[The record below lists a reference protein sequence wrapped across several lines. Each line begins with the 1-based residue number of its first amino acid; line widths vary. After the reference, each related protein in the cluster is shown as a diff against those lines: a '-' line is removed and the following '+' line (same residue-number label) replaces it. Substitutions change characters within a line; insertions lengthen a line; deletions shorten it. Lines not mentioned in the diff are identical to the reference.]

1 MGLRATSPVTVG
13 RHGEHARLDVV
24 LGAVAGGQSVVVLV
38 TGEAG
43 IGKSRLVEELTARA
57 TARELRVL
65 TGWCVEFGEE
75 IWPLAPLRGIV
86 TALVDQLDTETL
98 ELVLG
103 PARHELARLVPELGS
118 DQRSAGPLA
127 TARLCE
133 LAVGV
138 VKRAALRGPLVVV
151 VEDLHWADPST
162 RALLALLMGA
172 RDLGPVLLMGT
183 YRSDELH
190 RRHPLHA
197 VLAAIERAARPERI
211 DLARLDARSTA
222 ELVATLS
229 PAAADVDEVE
239 VGAIYRRSEGNPFF
253 IEELVAAR
261 TAGVAGPTDTL
272 REVIL
277 ARAAALDDTTT
288 QFLRVAAAAGSTV
301 AEVLAAA
308 CGLGAGEFRSALDA
322 SVAAALVVVEGD
334 EIRFRHELAR
344 EVFYD
349 ELLPGDRARVH
360 ADLAHAVEMLRPDRA
375 GEIARHWSAAHDGAR
390 ALVTSI
396 SAGRQALRSGAAAEA
411 EGHFDRAL
419 DWWDN
424 VSDAQ
429 SLAGV
434 DRATLLAE
442 GSLAAK
448 FARHIVRAI
457 ELSQHAI
464 SELAGKDPIREGQQ
478 WLQLRDLYRFTRHLD
493 ERAHAVERALAL
505 IPTSPPTAARAE
517 ALASAAMV
525 CWTSNRPDEGI
536 TYAREA
542 VTIADTVADREV
554 QVYSRVALVE
564 MFMLA
569 GRPGDGLR
577 AAEEAVALCDHD
589 VSPERT
595 LVAYEG
601 LLIALA
607 GEREAVGGIAERGVL
622 LARDSGLGGIWG
634 AWLAEKWVH
643 SLVWLGR
650 WDEAERVVAE
660 QLDVLDHP
668 SEPGQLACSWGV
680 ALLRQGRF
688 DEARQVIDE
697 ARTFLASGSQDE
709 MNALLTAAVVELD
722 THDRLY
728 DEVAALIGEAL
739 ERSGRCLTYGLPVLV
754 AFGAAAQADRAEN
767 ARARHDPDVAAI
779 ADTETTEW
787 IDRLEH
793 RDRAQWRWEPDG
805 ALHLDQ
811 ARAELARL
819 RGRPD
824 PDRWASVVVGWEALK
839 NPYCEAYARWRHGEA
854 ILSGTHGRTAAARR
868 AATVELSAARAI
880 AERLSAIPL
889 LTNIDDIARRARLPS
904 TAAGALHAAPSSPS
918 PVPANLGLTAREQ
931 EVLEMV
937 GRGASNGE
945 IAKALYINTKTASV
959 HVSNILRKLGVTNR
973 IEAAAIATRGQ
984 LPPRPS
990 DESPV

>member
-13 RHGEHARLDVV
+13 RHGEHAQLDAV
-24 LGAVAGGQSVVVLV
+24 LGAIAGGQSVVVLV

-43 IGKSRLVEELTARA
+43 VGKSRLVEELTSRASARDV
-57 TARELRVL
+57 RVL

-75 IWPLAPLRGIV
+75 IWPLAPLRNIV
-86 TALVDQLDTETL
+86 AALVDQLDAETL
-98 ELVLG
+98 ELVMG
-103 PARHELARLVPELGS
+103 SARHELARLVPELGS
-118 DQRSAGPLA
+118 DQRSAEPLA
-127 TARLCE
+127 NARLCE
-133 LAVGV
+133 LVVGV
-138 VKRAALRGPLVVV
+138 VKRAALRGPLVLI
-151 VEDLHWADPST
+151 VEDLHWADSST

-172 RDLGPVLLMGT
+172 RDLGPVLLLGT

-197 VLAAIERAARPERI
+197 VLAAIERTARPERI
-211 DLARLDARSTA
+211 SLARLDARSTA
-222 ELVATLS
+222 ELVEKLS
-229 PAAADVDEVE
+229 PVVANEVE
-239 VGAIYRRSEGNPFF
+239 VDAIYRRSDGNPFF

-261 TAGVAGPTDTL
+261 AAGVAGPTETL

-277 ARAAALDDTTT
+277 ARAATLDDTAM

-301 AEVLAAA
+301 PEVLAGA
-308 CGLGAGEFRSALDA
+308 CGLDAGAFSFAFDA
-322 SVAAALVVVEGD
+322 ASAAALVVAEGE

-349 ELLPGDRARVH
+349 ELLPVDRARVH

-375 GEIARHWSAAHDGAR
+375 GEIARHWSAARDGER

-396 SAGRQALRSGAAAEA
+396 SAGRQALRAGAAAEA

-419 DWWDN
+419 EWWDD
-424 VSDAQ
+424 VADAQ

-434 DRATLLAE
+434 DRATLLAD

-448 FARHIVRAI
+448 YARHIDRAI
-457 ELSQHAI
+457 ELSQDAI
-464 SELAGKDPIREGQQ
+464 AEMAGTDPIREGRQ
-478 WLQLRDLYRFTRHLD
+478 WLQLRDLFRITRHLD
-493 ERAHAVERALAL
+493 DRAHAVECALAL
-505 IPTSPPTAARAE
+505 IPASPPTSARAE

-536 TYAREA
+536 AYARQA
-542 VTIADTVADREV
+542 VTIADAVADREI

-569 GRPGDGLR
+569 GRAGDGLL
-577 AAEEAVALCDHD
+577 AAEAAVALCDHD

-601 LLIALA
+601 LLIALV
-607 GEREAVGGIAERGVL
+607 GERREEVGGIAERGVL
-622 LARDSGLGGIWG
+622 LARDTGLGGVWG
-634 AWLAEKWVH
+634 AWLAEKWVL

-650 WDEAERVVAE
+650 WDEAERVVIE

-680 ALLRQGRF
+680 ALLRQGRL
-688 DEARQVIDE
+688 DEARPVIDE
-697 ARTFLASGSQDE
+697 ARAFLASGSQDE

-722 THDRLY
+722 THDRRY
-728 DEVAALIGEAL
+728 DEVVALVTEAL
-739 ERSGRCLTYGLPVLV
+739 ERSDRCLTYGLPVLV
-754 AFGAAAQADRAEN
+754 AFGAAAQADRAEF
-767 ARARHDPDVAAI
+767 ARAHHESELAAI
-779 ADTETTEW
+779 ADTETTAW

-793 RDRAQWRWEPDG
+793 RDRAQWRWERDG
-805 ALHLDQ
+805 DLHLDQ

-819 RGRPD
+819 QGRPD
-824 PDRWASVVVGWEALK
+824 PDRWARVVVGWDTLK
-839 NPYCEAYARWRHGEA
+839 NPYCEAYARWRHAQA

-868 AATVELSAARAI
+868 SAAVELSAARAI
-880 AERLSAIPL
+880 AERLSATPL
-889 LTNIDDIARRARLPS
+889 LTNIDGIVRRARLAPAAVGLFHVATS
-904 TAAGALHAAPSSPS
+904 TPS
-918 PVPANLGLTAREQ
+918 PVRADFGLTTREQ

-937 GRGASNGE
+937 ASGASNGE

-973 IEAAAIATRGQ
+973 IEAAAMATRDQ
-984 LPPRPS
+984 LPL
-990 DESPV
+990 